1 MSAQSTRLS
10 GMKPRLFAVRLDIKG
25 IVRVD
30 TILLLD
36 MWMKLR

>member
-10 GMKPRLFAVRLDIKG
+10 GVRPRLFAGRLDITG
-25 IVRVD
+25 IVRVG

-36 MWMKLR
+36 M